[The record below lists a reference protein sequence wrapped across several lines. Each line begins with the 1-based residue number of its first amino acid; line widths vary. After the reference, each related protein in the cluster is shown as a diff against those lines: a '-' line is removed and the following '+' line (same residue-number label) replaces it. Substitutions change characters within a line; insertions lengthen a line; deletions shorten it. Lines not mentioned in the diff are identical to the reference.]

1 MSFCLLLLFLQ
12 INLKEGDRW
21 CQYYELLV
29 FFFLLLQLLG
39 PSFFRLIS
47 KKEAPLSLPRAF
59 DTSKK
64 SNIFRREREQIFFFR
79 RGNDTRDTTFYSLS
93 LLSPLWRSH
102 SHKIDHR
109 LDDRAGDHPMRRSFA
124 LFERGRRSSSSSRST
139 TTRESKRERKRG
151 KKKKHSEATRET
163 KGSKNSWVR
172 HIFFSFMK
180 FFEALKRKRTSRITQ
195 QPGRARVR

>member
-1 MSFCLLLLFLQ
+1 MSVLWAVGIFFSPSSAVRALFFSSY
-12 INLKEGDRW
+12 LKERGTS
-21 CQYYELLV
+21 
-29 FFFLLLQLLG
+29 FS
-39 PSFFRLIS
+39 PSSVRHV
-47 KKEAPLSLPRAF
+47 E
-59 DTSKK
+59 K

-172 HIFFSFMK
+172 HIFFSLMK

>member
-1 MSFCLLLLFLQ
+1 MSVLWAVGIFFSPSSAVRALFFLSY
-12 INLKEGDRW
+12 LKERGT
-21 CQYYELLV
+21 
-29 FFFLLLQLLG
+29 
-39 PSFFRLIS
+39 SFS
-47 KKEAPLSLPRAF
+47 LSSVRHVEKIEHFQARKR
-59 DTSKK
+59 T
-64 SNIFRREREQIFFFR
+64 IFFS
-79 RGNDTRDTTFYSLS
+79 TRKRHETRPFSLS
-93 LLSPLWRSH
+93 LSCSSSLKIALSHNRY
-102 SHKIDHR
+102 R
-109 LDDRAGDHPMRRSFA
+109 LLDRAGDHPMRRSFA
-124 LFERGRRSSSSSRST
+124 LFERGRRSSSSRST

>member
-1 MSFCLLLLFLQ
+1 MSVLWAVGIFFSPSSAVRALFFSSY
-12 INLKEGDRW
+12 LKERGTSFSPSSVRHVEKIEHF
-21 CQYYELLV
+21 QARKRTN
-29 FFFLLLQLLG
+29 FFFSTRKRHETRPLT
-39 PSFFRLIS
+39 
-47 KKEAPLSLPRAF
+47 LSL
-59 DTSKK
+59 
-64 SNIFRREREQIFFFR
+64 
-79 RGNDTRDTTFYSLS
+79 

-172 HIFFSFMK
+172 HIFFSLMK